1 MSILEVRDV
10 GKRYGD
16 FVALTNVSLDV
27 ESGECYGLIGPNGAG
42 KSTLMRIVAGI
53 LTRFDGRVSLFGLD
67 IRRNPSEVKRRIG
80 YLPEEPSLYTRPKA
94 KDLLKYFLR
103 LYGKK
108 GRTEERVMEILSL
121 VGLNHRAND
130 RVGTFSKGMRQ
141 RLAIARAL
149 VHNPEFLM
157 LDEPTM
163 GLDPATADRI
173 RNFILAQRRDG
184 RTILLCTH
192 YMDEA
197 ELLCDRVGIIDGGRL
212 IASGTNQEIK
222 SLCKGGSERLEVI
235 LRNPK
240 LESVQLSIFRSYV
253 LTARGITG
261 EADLDTAYEAL
272 KPNGIISI
280 RRLQPSLKD
289 SFVLLTEGGGDSS
302 A

>member
-1 MSILEVRDV
+1 M
-10 GKRYGD
+10 
-16 FVALTNVSLDV
+16 
-27 ESGECYGLIGPNGAG
+27 
-42 KSTLMRIVAGI
+42 
-53 LTRFDGRVSLFGLD
+53 
-67 IRRNPSEVKRRIG
+67 KRRIG

-261 EADLDTAYEAL
+261 EADLDMAYEIL